1 MRIRGDKLKALAED
15 RGITREELAAALVR
29 EGYSES
35 RADSAIRN
43 WMSGRDH
50 PRCKARDISAL
61 AQALRCEVADLAKF
75 TSQVMYHRG
84 SPRKAGLVVDLVR
97 GKPVAEA
104 MNLLSFTPKRAAVN
118 VKKALTAAIA
128 DAEAADADVT
138 ELFVSESRVDRAPHI
153 KRFRPKDRGR
163 AHPILK
169 RQSHITI
176 SVQQRG

>member
-1 MRIRGDKLKALAED
+1 MRIRGDRLKQLIED
-15 RGITREELAAALVR
+15 GAAAREDLVAALVR
-29 EGYSES
+29 EGYSPA
-35 RADSAIRN
+35 RADSAIGN
-43 WMSGRDH
+43 WMKGRDH
-50 PRCKARDISAL
+50 PRCKARDIAVL
-61 AQALRCEVADLAKF
+61 AQTLRCDVADIAKF

-104 MNLLSFTPKRAAVN
+104 INLLSFTPKRAAVN
-118 VKKALTAAIA
+118 IKKALTAAIA

-138 ELFVSESRVDRAPHI
+138 ELFVSESRVDPAPHI
-153 KRFRPKDRGR
+153 KRFQPKDRGR

-176 SVQQRG
+176 SVQQRV